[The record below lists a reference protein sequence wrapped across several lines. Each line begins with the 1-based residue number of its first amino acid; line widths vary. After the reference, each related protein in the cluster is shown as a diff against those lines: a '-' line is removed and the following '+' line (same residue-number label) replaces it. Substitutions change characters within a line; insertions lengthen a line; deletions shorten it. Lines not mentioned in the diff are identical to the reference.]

1 MDGQGRRFG
10 KDGGARIALLLGGA
24 PELGV
29 AWGVQLNLPRLELG
43 FLEAEEI
50 CVQLAEGIQEAFL
63 HAGPQTVYVP
73 RDEAQGQSP
82 FPDRAVT
89 KFFLYHSKKKQK
101 LQPIFQKSY
110 KRRKIPV
117 YAAT

>member
-1 MDGQGRRFG
+1 
-10 KDGGARIALLLGGA
+10 
-24 PELGV
+24 
-29 AWGVQLNLPRLELG
+29 LPRLELG